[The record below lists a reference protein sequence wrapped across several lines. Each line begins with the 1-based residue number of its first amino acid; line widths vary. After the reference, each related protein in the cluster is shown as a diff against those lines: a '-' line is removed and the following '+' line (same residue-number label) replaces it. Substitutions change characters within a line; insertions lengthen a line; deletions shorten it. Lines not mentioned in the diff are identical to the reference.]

1 MVRYP
6 FDVSPELRDRL
17 SERLSWPP
25 VTGTVPGSLPVLFFG
40 DLPRASVA
48 TIGINPSRQE
58 YLSPDGVELDGPE
71 RRFET
76 LASVGVRERGMIAA
90 PHVDKAVDTMRAYFA
105 PGKPVYH
112 WFQPLARVLDGFG
125 ASYAAGETAHLDL
138 VQEATDPVWSGL
150 HAADRNAAKAVLDRD
165 LPFLKWE
172 IEVFPLRTLVC
183 TSAMVLR
190 HVLPMVNARVVK
202 QGTMARLR
210 WTVAAGRAGNRDV
223 TVVGWNIPLKRP
235 TGLDNQGQVALG
247 ALLRRELNAVLDV

>member
-1 MVRYP
+1 
-6 FDVSPELRDRL
+6 VSPELLDRL
-17 SERLSWPP
+17 ADRLRWPAA
-25 VTGTVPGSLPVLFFG
+25 TGTVPGSLPVLFFG
-40 DLPRASVA
+40 DLPRASIA

-58 YLSPDGVELDGPE
+58 YLSTDGNELDGAE

-76 LASVGVRERGMIAA
+76 LASLGVSEREAIG
-90 PHVDKAVDTMRAYFA
+90 PSHVDQAVRTMRAYFA

-112 WFQPLARVLDGFG
+112 WFQPLTRVLDGFG
-125 ASYAAGETAHLDL
+125 ASFAAGDVVHLDL

-150 HAADRNAAKAVLDRD
+150 HAADRNAARAVLDRD

-172 IEVFPLRTLVC
+172 IEAFPLHTLVC

-190 HVLPMVNARVVK
+190 YVLPMFNARVVK

-210 WTVAAGRAGNRDV
+210 WTVAVGRAGDREV
-223 TVVGWNIPLKRP
+223 AVAGWNIPLKRP

-247 ALLRRELNAVLDV
+247 ALLRQELNAVLGM